1 VTHTR
6 TLSLFLIGL
15 ALAGAARAADATDAP
30 MRTRGAE
37 AHGVAWSTHWGG
49 IPQASLLYVRE
60 LGYRQVLLALIAG
73 HQAKAL
79 RALDAFEASTHGP
92 LGYEEQLGLDLLR
105 ARLLEATGDRAGA
118 RAALEA
124 LIDEDALFVDEARM
138 RLAALLDAA
147 GQPSAAL
154 AHYLA
159 VEPFAVDGAR
169 AAFEALK
176 RLLPEDR
183 GPRTQ
188 LRFDA
193 LRERVPR
200 LARRLRGVPEAWWP
214 TAAEP
219 DPAAKLRERMKKLR
233 RAARGE
239 RRTRSALKQWTQRH
253 GASSGRY
260 LLAEA
265 VARCDD
271 ETPERSTARFEAA
284 AAKARTLA
292 FKRVL
297 QEEWIRC
304 ALDFAD
310 PGGALARFDAYA
322 QDHGAAAGYPDTA
335 RRVLRVLI
343 RERLLARAAR
353 LVEALSLAH
362 PDDSAVPR
370 SWFDLGLIALQGGRH
385 DDALRA
391 FTLVRAHYGHRLTDG
406 AVTWGEK
413 TRYWEACAELE
424 AGRGERALALF
435 QALVDEHPS
444 SIYRVFTDALLMD
457 RLDAPLQPRPRP
469 RAPGLLPEYLVLQD
483 LGLNREAHRSLEH
496 VLLQGAPIPE
506 SDQRWFLW
514 LDTLVAGRHPE
525 TTLKRRRALITIAP
539 ERMPEAFWR
548 RLYDLPFAREIE
560 AAARPVGLPAL
571 LLAAIVNKESRFDET
586 VRSYAGAVGLSQLM
600 PSVARYVID
609 QHPLDIG
616 KSRGAISRASNNL
629 RIGAVYLQS
638 LVKGFRSVP
647 LAVLAYNVGP
657 GRVSRYLAELVD
669 VDRVDLFLERIPTQ
683 DGRDFALKVLT
694 SYVTYARLQR
704 GRPARIGLDI
714 LVRPK
719 QIPIIRKPRLVSR
732 GERAP

>member
-1 VTHTR
+1 MTYPRLLPILLT
-6 TLSLFLIGL
+6 GL
-15 ALAGAARAADATDAP
+15 VLAGIARMARAEDALRSTPQAQG
-30 MRTRGAE
+30 MAWGA
-37 AHGVAWSTHWGG
+37 HWGG

-60 LGYRQVLLALIAG
+60 PGYRQALLALIAG
-73 HQAKAL
+73 HEAKAL

-105 ARLLEATGDRAGA
+105 ARLLEATGDRAAA
-118 RAALEA
+118 REALEA
-124 LIDEDALFVDEARM
+124 IIDEDALFVDEARM
-138 RLAALLDAA
+138 RLAALLDAED
-147 GQPSAAL
+147 QPRDAL

-169 AAFEALK
+169 AAFEALR

-183 GPRTQ
+183 GARSQ

-193 LRERVPR
+193 LLERSPR
-200 LARRLRGVPEAWWP
+200 LARRLRGVPAEWWP
-214 TAAEP
+214 TSPEP
-219 DPAAKLRERMKKLR
+219 DPASTLRARIHELR
-233 RAARGE
+233 RAARNE
-239 RRTRSALKQWTQRH
+239 RRARRALTQWKRQH

-265 VARCDD
+265 VARCDA
-271 ETPERSTARFEAA
+271 EAPERSDARFEAA

-292 FKRVL
+292 FRRVL
-297 QEEWIRC
+297 QEAWIRC
-304 ALDFAD
+304 ALDFPD
-310 PGGALARFDAYA
+310 PSGALARFDAYA
-322 QDHGAAAGYPDTA
+322 QEHVAADGYPDTA

-343 RERLLARAAR
+343 RERRLARAAR
-353 LVEALSLAH
+353 LVEALSLAR
-362 PDDSAVPR
+362 PEASEVPR
-370 SWFDLGLIALQGGRH
+370 SWFDLGLISFQGGRH
-385 DDALRA
+385 DDARRA
-391 FTLVRAHYGHRLTDG
+391 FSLVRTHFGHRLTDG

-413 TRYWEACAELE
+413 ARYWEACTELE
-424 AGRGERALALF
+424 AGKGERALSLF

-444 SIYRVFTDALLMD
+444 SIYRVFADALLMD
-457 RLDAPLQPRPRP
+457 RLDTPLSPRPRP

-483 LGLNREAHRSLEH
+483 LGLNREAHRHLEH
-496 VLLQGAPIPE
+496 QLLLGARIPE

-525 TTLKRRRALITIAP
+525 TTLKRRRALLTVAP
-539 ERMPEAFWR
+539 ERMPDAFWR

-560 AAARPVGLPAL
+560 AAARPVGLPPL

-586 VRSYAGAVGLSQLM
+586 VRSYAGAVGLAQLM

-616 KSRGAISRASNNL
+616 RSRGAISRASNNL

-638 LVKGFRSVP
+638 LVKGFRSIP

-657 GRVSRYLAELVD
+657 GRVSRYLAALVD

-683 DGRDFALKVLT
+683 DGRDFAFKVLT